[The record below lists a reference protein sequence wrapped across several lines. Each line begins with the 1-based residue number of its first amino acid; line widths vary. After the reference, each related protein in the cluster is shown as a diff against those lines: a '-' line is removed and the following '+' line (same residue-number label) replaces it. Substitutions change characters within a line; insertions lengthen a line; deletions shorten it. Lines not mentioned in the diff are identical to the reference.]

1 MTGGVNKLYFIVMS
15 AMAVMAFSG
24 CSPSESD
31 VEELVSE
38 RLNWDSNSF
47 SLFCPL
53 CSEKCLRNEHEVDGV
68 VEVGDEGWQSFI
80 KVYYSCASCKK
91 AHRPCDYCKTWVYS
105 LWVTRERF
113 WYSLRHDWIL
123 PIRRRPKC
131 LLFKLFSG
139 DFFPRYNLGYC
150 HDNLSSIEKCESRG
164 DRISKKVKGWMITG
178 AILIYLLVEA
188 IKKRA
193 TIIATLGP
201 KVKEFWVF
209 AKENL
214 FWIDFDDV
222 LFAVEWVL
230 KGVWWLIWML
240 IVLQMVLKF
249 WDYWNN

>member
-1 MTGGVNKLYFIVMS
+1 MS
-15 AMAVMAFSG
+15 AIAVVAFSG

-31 VEELVSE
+31 VEDLVSV
-38 RLNWDSNSF
+38 RLNCDSNSF
-47 SLFCPL
+47 SLHCPL

-80 KVYYSCASCKK
+80 KVYYSCASCKN

-105 LWVTRERF
+105 LQVTRERF

-150 HDNLSSIEKCESRG
+150 YDNLSGIEKCESRE
-164 DRISKKVKGWMITG
+164 DRICKKVKEWTVAG
-178 AILIYLLVEA
+178 AILIYLLIQA

-193 TIIATLGP
+193 MLIAKFGP
-201 KVKEFWVF
+201 V
-209 AKENL
+209 AKEVWAFTKDNLL
-214 FWIDFDDV
+214 FWLD
-222 LFAVEWVL
+222 
-230 KGVWWLIWML
+230 
-240 IVLQMVLKF
+240 
-249 WDYWNN
+249 